1 MRCDHQAK
9 LLTDCGANVGSA
21 AAFKAGRRRNGRR
34 GLRAVAGLLCRPE
47 PRGSGKERRPEPEKI
62 SPAMLRLS
70 TYMSEARTRALPEE
84 VIEQVKYHL
93 LDTLASMV
101 SGSDL
106 PPGRAAIQFARS
118 YGGEKIA
125 TVVGSNLLCGPIEA
139 ALANGVLA
147 QADETDDSH
156 APSLSHPGCAV
167 VPAALAAGERF
178 AIGGAQFLRAI
189 ALGYDVGP
197 RISMTLGGQNFMNET
212 HRDTHSLAEGFG
224 AAAAAGCA
232 ANLNA
237 QQMRWLLDYAAQQSS
252 GIAFWQRDTAHFEK
266 AFVFGGMTARDGV
279 TAALLVQSG
288 WSGVSDAFSGADN
301 FLLAS
306 LPKADPADPAGLVDK
321 LGERYEVT
329 RTNIKKW
336 TVGSPIQAPLDAL
349 ESLRKKHPFEADQV
363 KQVTVRIATD
373 EAAVVDNRDIP
384 DICLQYMLAVML
396 LDKTASFR
404 AAHDNARMRDPAVL
418 RERAKIQL
426 VPDADL
432 EKLLPKRVAI
442 VELTLADGTRLTER
456 VDAVR
461 GTAQNPMGR
470 DEVVAKARDL
480 MSPILGIASER
491 ESHRP
496 RLCPRERQG
505 HSRTAPASPARLI
518 SKYSASRCSIASKK
532 LSSRVCPQSLPAGR
546 PGICFY
552 ASFEG
557 AL

>member
-1 MRCDHQAK
+1 MGCNRQAK
-9 LLTDCGANVGSA
+9 PLNNPGANVDRRQLLKQAGAAMVA
-21 AAFKAGRRRNGRR
+21 AAFGPWPAFSAGQSPESAEKAG
-34 GLRAVAGLLCRPE
+34 A
-47 PRGSGKERRPEPEKI
+47 EKI

-84 VIEQVKYHL
+84 VAEQVKYHL

-106 PPGRAAIQFARS
+106 PPGRAAIQFVRS
-118 YGGEKIA
+118 YGGEEIA
-125 TVVGSNLLCGPIEA
+125 TVVGSNVLCGPIEA

-306 LPKADPADPAGLVDK
+306 LPKADPAGLVDK

-349 ESLRKKHPFEADQV
+349 ESLRKKHPFEAGQV

-426 VPDADL
+426 VPDAEL

-442 VELTLADGTRLTER
+442 VELTLTDGTRLTER

-480 MSPILGIASER
+480 MSPILGAPTSANLIDRVFALESVKDIR
-491 ESHRP
+491 ELRPLLHR
-496 RLCPRERQG
+496 
-505 HSRTAPASPARLI
+505 A
-518 SKYSASRCSIASKK
+518 
-532 LSSRVCPQSLPAGR
+532 
-546 PGICFY
+546 
-552 ASFEG
+552 
-557 AL
+557 